1 MTPRKY
7 LVLVGIILFGVTGDS
22 LLSHGMRLVGSI
34 SLQHLSSIILVVLN
48 PWIAA
53 GILFLLGFF
62 ASYMVSLSWADL
74 TYVLPATSVG
84 YILLTL
90 IAKFVLHENVTWTRW
105 LGILF
110 ISAGVGFVTQGPAL
124 THHSPP
130 KEPEPQHPV
139 EEAVATRA
147 GR

>member
-1 MTPRKY
+1 
-7 LVLVGIILFGVTGDS
+7 
-22 LLSHGMRLVGSI
+22 
-34 SLQHLSSIILVVLN
+34 
-48 PWIAA
+48 
-53 GILFLLGFF
+53 
-62 ASYMVSLSWADL
+62 MVALSWADL

-124 THHSPP
+124 TQHPPP

-139 EEAVATRA
+139 EEAVAHEVRTMKELYTWSGIAVIVIASTAGDVLLSRAMKQVGDVGALWRTTRPLPLSA
-147 GR
+147 AF